1 MSARLRRLW
10 QRRSLAAALLLP
22 LALLNGGL
30 VRLRRRLYAARL
42 LRSERLPVPVIVVG
56 NVVAG
61 GGGKTPVTR
70 ALVAHLQARGW
81 RPGVISRGYGRADAQ
96 LRAVRPDSDAR
107 AVGDEPLLLARA
119 TGAPVFVARRR
130 AEAGRALLAAHPEVD
145 VLVCDDGLQHLA
157 LARDLEICVFNDQGV
172 GNGWLLPAGPLRE
185 PWPRAVDW
193 VLHAGAPP
201 PGALSARFALQRRL
215 ADHAVDGQG
224 RRVPLA
230 HLAGRRLHALAGTA
244 RPEEFFALLRARG
257 LAPAHCQ
264 AFPDHHGFADWQPPG
279 DAAAVVLCT
288 EKDAVK
294 LWPRHPE
301 VLAVPLEVRLDPR
314 FFQALDARLAS
325 LRSPHAP

>member
-22 LALLNGGL
+22 LALLYGGL

-157 LARDLEICVFNDQGV
+157 LARDLEICVFNDQGD
-172 GNGWLLPAGPLRE
+172 RK
-185 PWPRAVDW
+185 
-193 VLHAGAPP
+193 
-201 PGALSARFALQRRL
+201 S
-215 ADHAVDGQG
+215 
-224 RRVPLA
+224 
-230 HLAGRRLHALAGTA
+230 
-244 RPEEFFALLRARG
+244 
-257 LAPAHCQ
+257 
-264 AFPDHHGFADWQPPG
+264 
-279 DAAAVVLCT
+279 VV
-288 EKDAVK
+288 
-294 LWPRHPE
+294 
-301 VLAVPLEVRLDPR
+301 
-314 FFQALDARLAS
+314 
-325 LRSPHAP
+325 